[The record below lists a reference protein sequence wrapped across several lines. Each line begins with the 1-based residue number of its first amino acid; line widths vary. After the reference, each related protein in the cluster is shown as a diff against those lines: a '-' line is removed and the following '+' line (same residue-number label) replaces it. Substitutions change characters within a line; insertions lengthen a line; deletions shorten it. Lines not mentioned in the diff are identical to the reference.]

1 MVGQNKI
8 FSNKNNLPA
17 GSFAL
22 WLRQIRKALTRN
34 RVMNVPCGECDACC
48 RSSYFIHINPEETRT
63 LSRIPNE
70 LLFPAPLRPEG
81 HMVLGYD
88 EQGRCPMLIGNTC
101 SIYRNRPTTCC
112 IFDCRVLVA
121 SGLTG
126 EDDENNPIFQ
136 QARRWQ
142 FNYPTKRDR
151 NLFSAIQAA
160 AAFLR
165 RHPECIQKN
174 LVPMDAIQIS
184 IAAIKVYDVFLKT
197 NDPFVYAG
205 KLNRDSEIAK
215 EVFMSYKKFKKRM
228 RAA

>member
-1 MVGQNKI
+1 
-8 FSNKNNLPA
+8 
-17 GSFAL
+17 
-22 WLRQIRKALTRN
+22 
-34 RVMNVPCGECDACC
+34 
-48 RSSYFIHINPEETRT
+48 
-63 LSRIPNE
+63 
-70 LLFPAPLRPEG
+70 
-81 HMVLGYD
+81 
-88 EQGRCPMLIGNTC
+88 MLIGNTC
-101 SIYRNRPTTCC
+101 SIYRNRPTTCR
-112 IFDCRVLVA
+112 IFDCRVLAA